1 MNWRIL
7 AIGRPKLQFA
17 RIGIDEY
24 ERRLR
29 PFAQA
34 QIEYLKQ
41 SERESESALLLQRSE
56 GLLRVALDERGEH
69 ITSRAVAQ
77 KIEGWEMSRVKGIA
91 LLIGGAD
98 GHTESLRASA
108 DWQWSLSKLTLQHE
122 LALVVLL
129 EQLYRAYTIRAGL
142 PYHRD

>member
-1 MNWRIL
+1 MHWRIL
-7 AIGRPKLQFA
+7 AIGRPKLTFA
-17 RIGIDEY
+17 RAGIDEY
-24 ERRLR
+24 EKRLR
-29 PFAQA
+29 PFAPL

-41 SERESESALLLQRSE
+41 SERETESALLLQRSE
-56 GLLRVALDERGEH
+56 GLLRVVLDERGEH
-69 ITSRAVAQ
+69 ITSRALAR
-77 KIEGWEMSRVKGIA
+77 KIEGWEMNRIKGVA

-98 GHTESLRASA
+98 GHTEALRAA
-108 DWQWSLSKLTLQHE
+108 AGWKWSLSQLTLQHE